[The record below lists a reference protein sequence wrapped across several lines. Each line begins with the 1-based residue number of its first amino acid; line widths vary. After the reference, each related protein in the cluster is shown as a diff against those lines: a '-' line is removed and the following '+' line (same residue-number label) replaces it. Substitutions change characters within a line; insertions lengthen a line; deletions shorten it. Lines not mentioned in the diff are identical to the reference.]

1 MEMLSERQKQIL
13 ARVVDVFATHG
24 EPVSSAA
31 VARSAGISL
40 SSATVRNVM
49 ARLEEMGVLFQPHTS
64 AGRVPTP
71 AGMRYYVNY
80 LHEQNLL
87 HSPDAHRGAAY
98 RVEFEREFSG
108 LGDQLGRAAQRAGE
122 LLSQLSSLPSIVSL
136 SGFNQMRLN
145 DIKLSLLGDHRV
157 LVILVAQD
165 ARVFHRVVRLNE
177 RIDGPLLAQIQSYL
191 SELVDGQTLAQL
203 SRRVRDERRLAQANY
218 RDYVRAALEIGSKVL
233 EDAPGPQVHVEGQLH
248 ILEQRE
254 FSADIDRMR
263 ELLRALAETEHM
275 VALLDKICETRHS
288 QVLIGPELGW
298 DLGDD
303 LSLIVCD
310 YYRGEQQMGVLGILG
325 PIRMNYAHV
334 IPLVDYAASV
344 LSRELAAHG

>member
-1 MEMLSERQKQIL
+1 MLTERQKKIL
-13 ARVVDVFATHG
+13 SRVVDAFATHG

-31 VARSAGISL
+31 VARSAGIAL
-40 SSATVRNVM
+40 SSASVRNVM
-49 ARLEEMGVLFQPHTS
+49 AQLEEMGVLFQPHTS

-80 LHEQNLL
+80 LYEQNLL
-87 HSPDAHRGAAY
+87 HAHNAHLSAPYGG
-98 RVEFEREFSG
+98 EFEREFSG
-108 LGDQLGRAAQRAGE
+108 LGDQVGSAAQRAGE
-122 LLSQLSSLPSIVSL
+122 LISRLSSLTSIVSM
-136 SGFNQMRLN
+136 SGLNHMRLN

-165 ARVFHRVVRLNE
+165 ARVFHRVVRLTE
-177 RIDGPLLAQIQSYL
+177 AIDGPLLGQIQNYL

-203 SRRVRDERRLAQANY
+203 SLRVRDERRLAQANY

-233 EDAPGPQVHVEGQLH
+233 EDTPGPQVHVEGRLH

-263 ELLRALAETEHM
+263 ELLSALAETEHM
-275 VALLDKICETRHS
+275 VALLERICETRHS
-288 QVLIGPELGW
+288 QALIGPELGW

-310 YYRGEQQMGVLGILG
+310 YYRGDQQMGVVGVLG
-325 PIRMNYAHV
+325 PIRMNYARV

-344 LSRELAAHG
+344 LSRELAANG